1 MTAALETVG
10 WECGVGRSG
19 RGGWPSVPVLENP
32 HNGLGLGDEGQDP
45 KSAAALTEKE
55 VGLEDTPDEVGP
67 TFAESGLSLEVG
79 RGLIGL
85 GLGLSRRSRV
95 EYEVVILVDG
105 PGSEGIGPE
114 IVWSMETR
122 LRDLGENS
130 PPSDLSSLRGPDER
144 SLPSSPSPALS
155 AESWSIS
162 TTRLHNPPTAG
173 TNQRLGLENSPYPNL
188 EAEVVTGADE
198 GAEPG
203 FSLEC
208 SVP

>member
-1 MTAALETVG
+1 LKIRRMRLAQRLRRAACRLKSARAHRSRA
-10 WECGVGRSG
+10 CGVSKQPGRV
-19 RGGWPSVPVLENP
+19 R
-32 HNGLGLGDEGQDP
+32 
-45 KSAAALTEKE
+45 
-55 VGLEDTPDEVGP
+55 
-67 TFAESGLSLEVG
+67 
-79 RGLIGL
+79 
-85 GLGLSRRSRV
+85 
-95 EYEVVILVDG
+95 VVILVEG
-105 PGSEGIGPE
+105 PGSEEIGPE

-122 LRDLGENS
+122 LWDLGENS

-162 TTRLHNPPTAG
+162 TTRLHNPPNAG
-173 TNQRLGLENSPYPNL
+173 TNKRLGLENSPYPNL

-208 SVP
+208 SVPYCRHDGFHPHSVVTKRVASRISRERIRRMTAALSVSRRSNQFSSAADPRRLRGTGIP